1 MNSEKERKKWIEIN
15 KWIERKIERK
25 KEEEENIKIR
35 NNANIDKIIVL
46 RLIILKKQKLMDKRS
61 EKKKLKKI

>member
-35 NNANIDKIIVL
+35 NNVNLDKIIVL

-61 EKKKLKKI
+61 DKKKLKKI

>member
-35 NNANIDKIIVL
+35 NNVNLDKIIVL